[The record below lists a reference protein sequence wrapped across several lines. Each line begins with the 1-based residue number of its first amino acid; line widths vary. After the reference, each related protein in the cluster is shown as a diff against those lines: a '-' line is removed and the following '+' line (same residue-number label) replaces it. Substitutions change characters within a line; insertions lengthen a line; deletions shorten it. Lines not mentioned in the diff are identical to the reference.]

1 MFATPTIEA
10 LRSSWALFAGIGFIM
25 LANGLQGTLLA
36 LRASMEGFSTTT
48 VGMFMSGYFIGM
60 IVGSIHTPRLVER
73 VGHIRVFAA
82 LASAASIAVLIHSV
96 WVNPYN
102 WGVMRFVTGYCY
114 AGLYIVAESW
124 LNDRATNE
132 TRGRILSIYGVTIFS
147 GLGLGQLLLN
157 VSHPFTADLFILASV
172 LVSFALVP
180 ILLTARPAPTFSV
193 TSKISILELSRLAPL
208 GVFSNFATGI
218 AHGTLFSLGAVYG
231 QQMNLSV
238 QEISWFMACF
248 LFGAV
253 SMQWPIGIVSDQFD
267 RRTVLVFVSSIACVV
282 ALSAL
287 WLPHDGWW
295 LYAGAFFLGG
305 TALPMYSLSIACAND
320 RLPPEQ
326 MVGASATLVLIAGI
340 GLVLGPIVGSITMDR
355 IGPQAYFLC
364 MGCAFGLIVL
374 FAIYRMN
381 TRRWKRVEE
390 QVPYVPAAD
399 TGCSTVA
406 VALAAETALE
416 QMNEGL
422 HSDADTET
430 VPQGITP

>member
-1 MFATPTIEA
+1 MFATPTFEA
-10 LRSSWALFAGIGFIM
+10 LRASWALFAGIGFIM

-36 LRASMEGFSTTT
+36 LRASMEGFSATT

-82 LASAASIAVLIHSV
+82 LASAASISVLIHSL

-102 WGVMRFVTGYCY
+102 WGLMRFVTGYCY

-132 TRGRILSIYGVTIFS
+132 TRGRILSIYGVTVFAGI
-147 GLGLGQLLLN
+147 GIGQLLLN
-157 VSHPFTADLFILASV
+157 VSHPFTADLFILSSV

-193 TSKISILELSRLAPL
+193 TSKISVMELVRLAPL

-218 AHGTLFSLGAVYG
+218 AHGTLFSLGAVFG
-231 QQMNLSV
+231 QQVDLSV

-253 SMQWPIGIVSDQFD
+253 CMQWPIGLVSDRFD
-267 RRTVLVFVSSIACVV
+267 RRTILIAVSSIACLT
-282 ALSAL
+282 ALSAV
-287 WLPHDGWW
+287 WLPHEGWW
-295 LYAGAFFLGG
+295 LYAQAFLLGG

-320 RLPPEQ
+320 RLPAEK

-340 GLVLGPIVGSITMDR
+340 GLVLGPIVGSLMIDR
-355 IGPQAYFLC
+355 IGPQAFFLC
-364 MGCAFGLIVL
+364 IGCSFGSIVL
-374 FAIYRMN
+374 FAMYRIN
-381 TRRWKRVEE
+381 RRRWKTVEE
-390 QVPYVPAAD
+390 QMPYIPVVD

-406 VALAAETALE
+406 AALAAETAIE
-416 QMNEGL
+416 QMDEAQI
-422 HSDADTET
+422 DVDTEVT
-430 VPQGITP
+430 LQGVTP